1 MPASAPSS
9 SLKPLEWP
17 TKFCTN
23 CQCHKVTAASA
34 EKLLTRSRSRR
45 ALYCEV
51 AAKKRVLRRGE
62 HARELLFLRR
72 VRCRAAL
79 EITVQLQIEAH
90 LALHVAEEQG
100 ANARLRPA

>member
-1 MPASAPSS
+1 MSVSAPSS
-9 SLKPLEWP
+9 SLTPLEWP
-17 TKFCTN
+17 PKFCTN

-34 EKLLTRSRSRR
+34 EKLLTRSRSSPTADREVR
-45 ALYCEV
+45 SKHCLCE
-51 AAKKRVLRRGE
+51 GE

-79 EITVQLQIEAH
+79 ASTVQLEIEAH
-90 LALHVAEEQG
+90 LAPQVAEEED